1 MPAAPSS
8 RPKPERFT
16 PPNGRRGSEATIALM
31 KTIPLSNS
39 DAKSFCSLRSLVHAL
54 EPRPNVVSFASSRA
68 ASASPTRKTAATGP
82 KTSSRYAGD
91 CFLDL
96 IVQALQ
102 DLFRRKWTELSLR
115 IHWVAN
121 LERAHA
127 LNELLKEALVNF
139 VRDNESLRC
148 DTGLTGVDRARFDR
162 SAQRR
167 FEVRAWHDDE
177 CIAAAQLEHTFLD
190 FTRSCARDSS

>member
-1 MPAAPSS
+1 MPPVNNFAP
-8 RPKPERFT
+8 
-16 PPNGRRGSEATIALM
+16 
-31 KTIPLSNS
+31 
-39 DAKSFCSLRSLVHAL
+39 C
-54 EPRPNVVSFASSRA
+54 
-68 ASASPTRKTAATGP
+68 
-82 KTSSRYAGD
+82 GD
-91 CFLDL
+91 CFLHL
-96 IVQALQ
+96 IVHASQ

-127 LNELLKEALVNF
+127 LNELLKKPLINF

-167 FEVRAWHDDE
+167 FEVCAWHHDE
-177 CIAAAQLEHTFLD
+177 CIAAAQLEHTFFD
-190 FTRSCARDSS
+190 FTRGRARDSRSGFFAACHRYGFDARIDD